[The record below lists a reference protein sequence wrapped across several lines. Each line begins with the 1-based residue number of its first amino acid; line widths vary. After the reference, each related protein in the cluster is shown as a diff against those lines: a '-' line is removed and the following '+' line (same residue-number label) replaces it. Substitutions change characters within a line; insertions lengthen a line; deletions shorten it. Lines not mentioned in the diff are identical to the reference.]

1 MNSNI
6 ALMISA
12 VIIAIILWLF
22 ISINQYPTVPKTI
35 EHIPVTIDISG
46 STANQNGL
54 SVISCDVD
62 EVTVEL
68 LGSRTQIG
76 RLNEET
82 LTAYFDADN
91 VSSSGTKNLTLKIK
105 SDTGINYEVKQ
116 ISPAK
121 ASVVFDKMDTRDFD
135 VSPLTPNVEIAEGKA
150 KNPDGYMCIPSQV
163 QITGPSTQLDRI
175 AKCYAV
181 SDKRMTL
188 DTSFLL
194 SGAELKL
201 YTDDNVLIDKSNLKF
216 STANFDINISVRTQK
231 KVGLSVTLANTPE
244 NFDTSMIKFNMSSDS
259 VTLACD
265 NGQIEIPE
273 TLDLGSIPLFEI
285 RPGYSKTFSIAK
297 CLEGSEFINVSDLE
311 SVRVTVDNVGLTE
324 MPMTLTLD
332 NSRVKITNTPDNIYD
347 YSIVTQQL
355 NVSVVGSE
363 ESISQLT
370 PEDILGEVN
379 LLSLNI
385 TEDQFTQTVIFSCP
399 AFDDV
404 WITTNAKATIQRTR
418 TQPTST
424 ASTNSNH

>member
-1 MNSNI
+1 M
-6 ALMISA
+6 ALSVVFA
-12 VIIAIILWLF
+12 VGVWLF
-22 ISINQYPTVPKTI
+22 VSLRLYPTVPKTI

-46 STANQNGL
+46 STATQNGL

-68 LGSRTQIG
+68 LGSRTQIS

-82 LTAYFDADN
+82 LTAYFDADSI
-91 VSSSGTKNLTLKIK
+91 SSAGTRNLTLKVK
-105 SDTGINYEVKQ
+105 SDTGVNYEVQK
-116 ISPAK
+116 ISPSK

-150 KNPDGYMCIPSQV
+150 KNPDGYMCIPSQI
-163 QITGPSTQLDRI
+163 QITGPSAQLDRI

-181 SDKRMTL
+181 SNKEMTL

-194 SGAELKL
+194 SGAELQL
-201 YTDDNVLIDKSNLKF
+201 YTDENVLIDPSHLKF
-216 STANFDINISVRTQK
+216 STSNFDINISVRTQK
-231 KVGLSVTLANTPE
+231 KVGLSVSISNVPE
-244 NFDTSMIKFNMSSDS
+244 NFNTDMIEFKLSADS

-273 TLDLGSIPLFEI
+273 TLDLGAIPLFEI
-285 RPGYSKTFSIAK
+285 RPGYSKTFSLAK
-297 CLEGSEFINVSDLE
+297 CLEGSEFVNVSDLE
-311 SVRVTVDNVGLTE
+311 SVRVTVENLGLTE

-332 NSRVKITNTPDNIYD
+332 NSRVKITNAPDNIYD
-347 YSIVTQQL
+347 YSIVTRQL
-355 NVSVVGSE
+355 NVTAVGSQ

-379 LLSLNI
+379 LLSLNT
-385 TEDQFTQTVIFSCP
+385 TEDQFTQTVTFSCP
-399 AFDDV
+399 GFDDV

-418 TQPTST
+418 NQPVSTS
-424 ASTNSNH
+424 ASDSAD

>member
-1 MNSNI
+1 MVLSVI
-6 ALMISA
+6 FA
-12 VIIAIILWLF
+12 VGVWLF
-22 ISINQYPTVPKTI
+22 ISLRLYPTVPKTI

-54 SVISCDVD
+54 SVVSCDVE
-62 EVTVEL
+62 EVTVKL
-68 LGSRTQIG
+68 LGSRTQIS
-76 RLNEET
+76 RLTEET
-82 LTAYFDADN
+82 LTAYFDADSI
-91 VSSSGTKNLTLKIK
+91 SSAGTRNLTLKIK
-105 SDTGINYEVKQ
+105 SDTGLNYEVQ
-116 ISPAK
+116 EISPAK

-135 VSPLTPNVEIAEGKA
+135 VTPLTPNVEIAEGKA

-163 QITGPSTQLDRI
+163 QITGPSAQLDRI

-181 SDKRMTL
+181 SEKQMTL

-194 SGAELKL
+194 SGADLQL
-201 YTDDNVLIDKSNLKF
+201 YTDNNVLIDKSNLKF
-216 STANFDINISVRTQK
+216 STSNFDINISVRTQK
-231 KVGLSVTLANTPE
+231 KVGLSVSLANTPE
-244 NFDTSMIKFNMSSDS
+244 NFNTDMIKFNLSADS

-311 SVRVTVDNVGLTE
+311 SVRVTIDNTGLTE

-355 NVSVVGSE
+355 NVTVVGSQ
-363 ESISQLT
+363 ESISQIT

-385 TEDQFTQTVIFSCP
+385 TDDQFTQTVAFSCP

-418 TQPTST
+418 THP
-424 ASTNSNH
+424 ASTSASDSAG